1 MIFNLRNKIKKKL
14 CINKTHHEGERVLNC
29 VCKTQN
35 FKFNVFIYSS
45 FRLSFSI
52 VFLIAKNKF
61 KKKNTFCN
69 KKEKPHTT
77 LIQQTKPTN

>member
-61 KKKNTFCN
+61 KKK
-69 KKEKPHTT
+69 KHI
-77 LIQQTKPTN
+77 LQQKREATHHPNPTN

>member
-1 MIFNLRNKIKKKL
+1 MNFNLRNKKIL
-14 CINKTHHEGERVLNC
+14 YINKTHHEGERVLNC
-29 VCKTQN
+29 VYKTQN

-61 KKKNTFCN
+61 KQKKREATQ
-69 KKEKPHTT
+69 P
-77 LIQQTKPTN
+77 P